1 MDEEEIL
8 KRAQELSQP
17 EPIQEEKQEDK
28 KGMRCNKR
36 LLGFKEKEIWRVI
49 YKFLRGF
56 LKNYFQIILKY
67 SSGASF

>member
-28 KGMRCNKR
+28 KGMSCNIKDSWG
-36 LLGFKEKEIWRVI
+36 LK
-49 YKFLRGF
+49 LRIFGGS
-56 LKNYFQIILKY
+56 YI
-67 SSGASF
+67 